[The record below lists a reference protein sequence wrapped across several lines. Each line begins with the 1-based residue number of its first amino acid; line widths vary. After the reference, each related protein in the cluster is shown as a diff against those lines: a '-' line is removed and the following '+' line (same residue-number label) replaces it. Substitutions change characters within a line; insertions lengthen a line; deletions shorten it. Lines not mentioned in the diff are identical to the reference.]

1 MSARQSISEEPA
13 DLYADREVAQLRIP
27 PNSAEAESSVLAGL
41 LLDAAAWDRI
51 GDLVAESDFYRLEHR
66 LVFAAIAQ
74 LAVACKPVDVVTV
87 HEQLLRTGKS
97 DEAGGLKYLAAL
109 SQYTPSAANVR
120 RYAEIVRE
128 NAILRQLIAASDEI
142 ATEAFNTQGK
152 AVHAILDAAQAKLIG
167 IGDKAA
173 AGDDWETVEE
183 GVTAFLGRVQAAA
196 DGTAPNRFTPT
207 GLDDLDEL
215 LNGGLRPGQLVVIAA
230 RPSMGKTALA
240 MSIEL
245 HVAEQQREPCAFF
258 SMEMP
263 KAEVTERRT
272 SMLSHIH
279 LSKIQRPERL
289 KDYDWPN
296 LTRAVE
302 SLRALRLFVSDK
314 GGLNILQVR
323 ARARALK
330 RRYGLRLLTVD
341 YLGLMNGL
349 DPKQPRAYQIEEI
362 TKGLKQLAKELDIP
376 VVVLVQLSRETEKRV
391 GQRPILS
398 DLRDSGSIE
407 QDADVVLFVHREKK
421 ANPGLGKE
429 WDYYAQ
435 VIVAKQRNGPL
446 GEVVL
451 QYVGENTRFENWPE
465 GADIPTSRARVANGG
480 GDL

>member
-1 MSARQSISEEPA
+1 
-13 DLYADREVAQLRIP
+13 
-27 PNSAEAESSVLAGL
+27 
-41 LLDAAAWDRI
+41 
-51 GDLVAESDFYRLEHR
+51 
-66 LVFAAIAQ
+66 
-74 LAVACKPVDVVTV
+74 
-87 HEQLLRTGKS
+87 
-97 DEAGGLKYLAAL
+97 
-109 SQYTPSAANVR
+109 
-120 RYAEIVRE
+120 
-128 NAILRQLIAASDEI
+128 
-142 ATEAFNTQGK
+142 
-152 AVHAILDAAQAKLIG
+152 
-167 IGDKAA
+167 
-173 AGDDWETVEE
+173 
-183 GVTAFLGRVQAAA
+183 
-196 DGTAPNRFTPT
+196 
-207 GLDDLDEL
+207 
-215 LNGGLRPGQLVVIAA
+215 
-230 RPSMGKTALA
+230 